1 MRKTNEGHRKM
12 TEFHADDYGL
22 FTAQSKRILRCKE
35 TGALNGIS
43 IIPNGDELADCL
55 SLLPDTGL
63 SLTVHLNLMQ
73 GHCLAEPSSVSLLTD
88 QNGVFS
94 VGFCEL
100 LFCSLFGKRDVYKR
114 QLKRELS
121 AQIHALLPLFLKKNL
136 PIRIDGHA
144 HWHMIPVVFDALM
157 EVIRDEKIPVSYIR
171 IPAEPASVYMKNFFR
186 ILPFPP
192 INIIKSILL
201 RILAQINRHRW
212 KEMLGHMEEHIFLGV
227 LLSGCFDLRRMKA
240 VLPDAESMAEK
251 LCRGLEL
258 LVHPGAVLEAED
270 IARVTSENDRRF
282 FTSSARQAESE
293 ALMRIQEQ
301 S

>member
-22 FTAQSKRILRCKE
+22 FTAQSKRILQCKE

-121 AQIHALLPLFLKKNL
+121 AQILALLPLFLKKNL

-171 IPAEPASVYMKNFFR
+171 IPAEPASVYLKKFFR

-201 RILAQINRHRW
+201 SILAQINRHRW

-293 ALMRIQEQ
+293 ALMRIQGQ

>member
-1 MRKTNEGHRKM
+1 M

-22 FTAQSKRILRCKE
+22 FTAQSKRILQCKE

-171 IPAEPASVYMKNFFR
+171 IPAEPASVYLKNFFQ

-201 RILAQINRHRW
+201 SILAQINRHRW

-258 LVHPGAVLEAED
+258 LVHPGAVLEEKD

>member
-22 FTAQSKRILRCKE
+22 FTAQSKRILQCKE

-121 AQIHALLPLFLKKNL
+121 AQIHALLPVFEKRGL
-136 PIRIDGHA
+136 PLRIDGHA

-201 RILAQINRHRW
+201 SILAQINRHRW

>member
-22 FTAQSKRILRCKE
+22 FTAQSKRILQCKE

-201 RILAQINRHRW
+201 SILAQINRHRW

>member
-22 FTAQSKRILRCKE
+22 FTAQSKRILQCKE

-43 IIPNGDELADCL
+43 IIPNGDELADCP

-121 AQIHALLPLFLKKNL
+121 AQILALLPLFLKKNL

-201 RILAQINRHRW
+201 SILAQINRHRW

>member
-1 MRKTNEGHRKM
+1 M

-22 FTAQSKRILRCKE
+22 FTAQSKRILQCKE

-88 QNGVFS
+88 ENGVFS
-94 VGFCEL
+94 VGFCKL
-100 LFCSLFGKRDVYKR
+100 LFCSLVGKREIYKR
-114 QLKRELS
+114 QLKAELS
-121 AQIHALLPLFLKKNL
+121 AQIHTLLPLFMDKNL
-136 PIRIDGHA
+136 PLRIDGHA

-157 EVIRDEKIPVSYIR
+157 EVIQDEQLSVSYVR
-171 IPAEPASVYMKNFFR
+171 IPAEPASVYLKNFFK

-192 INIIKSILL
+192 INIIKSLL
-201 RILAQINRHRW
+201 LGILARINRNRW
-212 KEMLGHMEEHIFLGV
+212 KERLGCMEEHVFLGV

-240 VLPDAESMAEK
+240 VLPDAKSLAEK
-251 LCRGLEL
+251 HCQGLEL
-258 LVHPGAVLEAED
+258 LAHPGAVHEAED
-270 IARVTSENDRRF
+270 IARVTNENDRRF
-282 FTSSARQAESE
+282 FTSSARQVESE
-293 ALMRIQEQ
+293 ALMQIQEQ

>member
-22 FTAQSKRILRCKE
+22 FTAQSKRILQCKE

-201 RILAQINRHRW
+201 SILAQINRHRW

-293 ALMRIQEQ
+293 ALMRIQGQ

>member
-1 MRKTNEGHRKM
+1 MDSILNSTLL
-12 TEFHADDYGL
+12 L
-22 FTAQSKRILRCKE
+22 FAR
-35 TGALNGIS
+35 
-43 IIPNGDELADCL
+43 
-55 SLLPDTGL
+55 
-63 SLTVHLNLMQ
+63 
-73 GHCLAEPSSVSLLTD
+73 PSSVSLLTD

-121 AQIHALLPLFLKKNL
+121 AQILALLPLFLKKNL

-201 RILAQINRHRW
+201 SILAQINRHRW

>member
-1 MRKTNEGHRKM
+1 M

-22 FTAQSKRILRCKE
+22 FTAQSKRILQCKE

-121 AQIHALLPLFLKKNL
+121 AQILALLPLFLKKNL

-171 IPAEPASVYMKNFFR
+171 IPAEPASVYLKNFFR

-201 RILAQINRHRW
+201 SILAQINRHRW

>member
-22 FTAQSKRILRCKE
+22 FTAQSKRILQCKE

-186 ILPFPP
+186 ILTFPP

-201 RILAQINRHRW
+201 SILAQINRHRW

>member
-1 MRKTNEGHRKM
+1 M

-22 FTAQSKRILRCKE
+22 FTAQSKRILQCKE

-171 IPAEPASVYMKNFFR
+171 IPAEPASVYLKSFFR

-201 RILAQINRHRW
+201 SILAQINRHRW

>member
-1 MRKTNEGHRKM
+1 M

-201 RILAQINRHRW
+201 SILAQINRHRW

>member
-1 MRKTNEGHRKM
+1 M

-22 FTAQSKRILRCKE
+22 FTAQSKRILQCKE

-121 AQIHALLPLFLKKNL
+121 AQILALLPLFLKKNL

-201 RILAQINRHRW
+201 SILAQINRHRW

>member
-1 MRKTNEGHRKM
+1 M
-12 TEFHADDYGL
+12 TEFHADDFGL
-22 FTAQSKRILRCKE
+22 FAAQSRRILQCRE
-35 TGALNGIS
+35 AGALNGIS
-43 IIPNGDELADCL
+43 VFPNGDELAECL
-55 SLLPDTGL
+55 AFLPDSHL
-63 SLTVHLNLMQ
+63 ALTIHLNLMQ
-73 GHCLAEPSSVSLLTD
+73 GHSLADPSLVPLLTD

-201 RILAQINRHRW
+201 SILAQINRHRW

>member
-1 MRKTNEGHRKM
+1 M

-22 FTAQSKRILRCKE
+22 FTAQSKRILQCKE

-88 QNGVFS
+88 ENGVFS
-94 VGFCEL
+94 VGFCKL
-100 LFCSLFGKRDVYKR
+100 LFCPLLGKREIYKR
-114 QLKRELS
+114 QLKAELS
-121 AQIHALLPLFLKKNL
+121 AQIHTLLPLFMDKNL
-136 PIRIDGHA
+136 PLRIDGHA

-157 EVIRDEKIPVSYIR
+157 EVIQDEQLSVSYVR
-171 IPAEPASVYMKNFFR
+171 IPAEPASVYLKNFFK

-192 INIIKSILL
+192 INIIKSLL
-201 RILAQINRHRW
+201 LSILARINRHRW
-212 KEMLGHMEEHIFLGV
+212 KERLGCMEEHVFLGV

-240 VLPDAESMAEK
+240 VLPDAKSLAEK
-251 LCRGLEL
+251 HCWGLEL
-258 LVHPGAVLEAED
+258 LAHPGAVHEAED
-270 IARVTSENDRRF
+270 IARVTNENDRRF
-282 FTSSARQAESE
+282 FTSSARQVESE
-293 ALMRIQEQ
+293 ALMQIQEQ

>member
-1 MRKTNEGHRKM
+1 M

-22 FTAQSKRILRCKE
+22 FTAQSKRILQCKE

-201 RILAQINRHRW
+201 SILAQINRHRW

>member
-1 MRKTNEGHRKM
+1 M

-22 FTAQSKRILRCKE
+22 FTAQSKRILQCKE

-121 AQIHALLPLFLKKNL
+121 AQIHALLPVFEKRGL
-136 PIRIDGHA
+136 PLRIDGHA
-144 HWHMIPVVFDALM
+144 HWHMIPVVFDAMM
-157 EVIRDEKIPVSYIR
+157 EVIRDEKLPVSYIR
-171 IPAEPASVYMKNFFR
+171 IPAEPVSVYLKNFFR

-192 INIIKSILL
+192 VNIIKSLLLSILSYV
-201 RILAQINRHRW
+201 NRKRW
-212 KEMLGHMEEHIFLGV
+212 KSLLSRMEARVFLGV
-227 LLSGCFDLRRMKA
+227 LLSGCFDLRRMRA
-240 VLPDAESMAEK
+240 VLPDAEALARK
-251 LCRGLEL
+251 RGCGLEL
-258 LVHPGAVLEAED
+258 LAHPGAVHEESDL
-270 IARVTSENDRRF
+270 IRTTNRNDRLF
-282 FTSSARQAESE
+282 FTSPARSQEAE
-293 ALMRIQEQ
+293 ALLHICE
-301 S
+301 

>member
-22 FTAQSKRILRCKE
+22 FTAQSKRILQCKE

-121 AQIHALLPLFLKKNL
+121 AQILALLPLFLKKNL

-201 RILAQINRHRW
+201 SILAQINRHRW

>member
-1 MRKTNEGHRKM
+1 M
-12 TEFHADDYGL
+12 TEFHADDFGL
-22 FTAQSKRILRCKE
+22 FAAQSKRILQCRE
-35 TGALNGIS
+35 PGALNGIS
-43 IIPNGDELADCL
+43 IFPNGDELTECL
-55 SLLPDTGL
+55 TF
-63 SLTVHLNLMQ
+63 LTDNHLALTIHLNLMQ
-73 GHCLAEPSSVSLLTD
+73 GHSLADPCLVPLLTD
-88 QNGVFS
+88 QKGVFS
-94 VGFCEL
+94 VGFGEL
-100 LFCSLFGKRDVYKR
+100 LFCSLSGKRDAYKQ

-121 AQIHALLPLFLKKNL
+121 AQIRALLPVFQEKNL
-136 PIRIDGHA
+136 PLRIDGHA

-171 IPAEPASVYMKNFFR
+171 IPAEPASVYLKNFFQ

-201 RILAQINRHRW
+201 SILAQINLHRW

-258 LVHPGAVLEAED
+258 LVHPGAVLEEKD

>member
-1 MRKTNEGHRKM
+1 M

-22 FTAQSKRILRCKE
+22 FTAQSKRILQCKE
-35 TGALNGIS
+35 TGVLNGIS

-201 RILAQINRHRW
+201 SILAQINRHRW

>member
-1 MRKTNEGHRKM
+1 M

-22 FTAQSKRILRCKE
+22 FTAQSKRILQCKE

-121 AQIHALLPLFLKKNL
+121 AQILALLPLFLKKNL

-201 RILAQINRHRW
+201 SILAQINRHRW

-258 LVHPGAVLEAED
+258 LVHPGAVLEEKD
-270 IARVTSENDRRF
+270 IARVTNENDRRF

>member
-1 MRKTNEGHRKM
+1 M

-22 FTAQSKRILRCKE
+22 FTAQSKRILQCKE

-171 IPAEPASVYMKNFFR
+171 IPAEPASVYLKNFFQ

-201 RILAQINRHRW
+201 SILAQINRHRW